1 MKIGITGAEGFIG
14 SHLATACICR
24 GWQVVAAGR
33 EIFAAD
39 GCMAEFVRKCDRIVH
54 FAGVSRH
61 PDGEYL
67 YQTNMELAFMLD
79 RALQADPR
87 PLYFASSTHDV
98 LKDLP
103 YHRSKRDGRALLE
116 SSGRYPVI
124 TLRMANVF
132 GPGSKP
138 FYNSVVS
145 TFCRIAADGGI
156 PERVDEA
163 MLELIY
169 IDELT
174 EILCGYLAESA
185 PAGGAVTVAARHTLS
200 LPDLWQK
207 LAAWRMNPTV
217 EPAGFDAMLY
227 RTLESYRNSC
237 K

>member
-14 SHLATACICR
+14 SHLAAACRRR
-24 GWQVVAAGR
+24 GWQVFAGGR
-33 EIFAAD
+33 EIFADNDHLAD
-39 GCMAEFVRKCDRIVH
+39 FIRQCDRIVH
-54 FAGVSRH
+54 FAGLSRH

-67 YQTNMELAFMLD
+67 YRTNMELIAMLD
-79 RALQADPR
+79 RALQTNPR
-87 PLYFASSTHDV
+87 PLFFASTTHDV

-116 SSGRYPVI
+116 SSGRYPVV

-145 TFCRIAADGGI
+145 TFCRIAADGGT
-156 PERVDEA
+156 PEKVDNV

-174 EILCGYLAESA
+174 EILCHHLAEFA
-185 PAGGAVTVAARHTLS
+185 PESGAVTIEARHTLS

-207 LAAWRMNPTV
+207 LAAWRGNRPV
-217 EPAGFDAMLY
+217 ELTELNALLY